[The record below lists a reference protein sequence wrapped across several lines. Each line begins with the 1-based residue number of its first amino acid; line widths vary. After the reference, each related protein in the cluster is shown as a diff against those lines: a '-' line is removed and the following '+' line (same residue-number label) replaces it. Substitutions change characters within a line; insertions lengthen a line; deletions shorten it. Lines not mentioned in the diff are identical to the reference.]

1 MPGKPGGAPSVPIK
15 DQTLAMRLALQIMG
29 GTAGL
34 LGGRATQSP
43 VKSSSAFY
51 MGKDNKGRSVYR
63 VALITNTG
71 RRVNQVVSWDGRTI
85 RPPNFSATAREG
97 GIGPPDL
104 SATSTTEAAALRR
117 GKDNA
122 LAWIATNS
130 ARLAATDV
138 TGMSRWIQGFSGDP
152 QEFNRR
158 WVFMRNNLPALTGVG
173 VEDFAIDDSWMD
185 GLFGGGGGGGGFAG
199 PEYREPDRRVVEDFV
214 KGSLVSLVGNIPSQY
229 VNAFTDLF
237 MKDHRRNFDSLDKE
251 IDPQQSVIAAIRR
264 TAEYKTIHNL
274 RPQGVDERDW
284 VSDRKSQ
291 AVQGGLNTGDIEDFA
306 ITQATVG
313 ADIGDVAEAAAF
325 AQLQGSGQA
334 PAFLQSTFR
343 NVATGIFAGV
353 GR

>member
-15 DQTLAMRLALQIMG
+15 DQTLAMRLALQVMG

-63 VALITNTG
+63 VSFITNTG

-97 GIGPPDL
+97 GIGEPTVPVGGGVNV
-104 SATSTTEAAALRR
+104 ALQRA
-117 GKDNA
+117 KDNA

-130 ARLAATDV
+130 TRLAATDV
-138 TGMSRWIQGFSGDP
+138 SGMSRWIQGFSGDP
-152 QEFNRR
+152 QEFNSR

-173 VEDFAIDDSWMD
+173 VEDFAIDDSWVD

-199 PEYREPDRRVVEDFV
+199 PEHREPDRRVVEDFV

-264 TAEYKTIHNL
+264 TAEYKTIHTL
-274 RPQGVDERDW
+274 RPQGVDERSW
-284 VSDRKSQ
+284 VEDRKTE
-291 AVQGGLNTGDIEDFA
+291 ATQGGLGTEQVENFA

-334 PAFLQSTFR
+334 PAFLQGTFR
-343 NVATGIFAGV
+343 NAAQGIFAGV

>member
-63 VALITNTG
+63 VSLITNTG

-104 SATSTTEAAALRR
+104 PATSATEAAALRQA
-117 GKDNA
+117 KDHA
-122 LAWIATNS
+122 LEWIATNFT
-130 ARLAATDV
+130 RLAETDAS
-138 TGMSRWIQGFSGDP
+138 GMSKWIEGYAGDP
-152 QEFNRR
+152 QDFNRR
-158 WVFMRNNLPALTGVG
+158 WTFMRNNLPALTGVG
-173 VEDFAIDDSWMD
+173 YQDNSYLYDPYAGI
-185 GLFGGGGGGGGFAG
+185 GGGGGGGGFAG

-291 AVQGGLNTGDIEDFA
+291 AVQGGLNTGEIEDFA
-306 ITQATVG
+306 ITQATVAG
-313 ADIGDVAEAAAF
+313 DIGDVAEAAAF
-325 AQLQGSGQA
+325 AQLQNTGQA
-334 PAFLQSTFR
+334 PAFLQTTFR
-343 NVATGIFAGV
+343 NAAQGIFQGV